1 MSKSAL
7 SFIILA
13 IMAVAVDLLLPAS
26 AQGGSSI
33 LSSAMKISAGLFS
46 VLFVVALILGRRFKF
61 DPVLR

>member
-13 IMAVAVDLLLPAS
+13 IMAVAVDLLLPVS
-26 AQGGSSI
+26 AQGSSTV

-46 VLFVVALILGRRFKF
+46 VLFVVALFLGRRFKF

>member
-13 IMAVAVDLLLPAS
+13 LMAIAVDLLLPAN
-26 AQGGSSI
+26 ADGM
-33 LSSAMKISAGLFS
+33 SSAARIAAGLFS
-46 VLFVVALILGRRFKF
+46 GLFVIALMLGRRFKF

>member
-13 IMAVAVDLLLPAS
+13 LLAVALDYRLPA
-26 AQGGSSI
+26 AAEG
-33 LSSAMKISAGLFS
+33 LSSAAKIAAGVFS
-46 VLFVVALILGRRFKF
+46 VLFVVALFMGRRFKF

>member
-13 IMAVAVDLLLPAS
+13 IMSVAVDLLLPAN
-26 AQGGSSI
+26 AQGVSNV
-33 LSSAMKISAGLFS
+33 MKIAAGLFS
-46 VLFVVALILGRRFKF
+46 VLFIVALILGRRFKF

>member
-13 IMAVAVDLLLPAS
+13 IMAVAVDLLLPAT
-26 AQGGSSI
+26 AQS
-33 LSSAMKISAGLFS
+33 LSSVMKIAAGLFS

>member
-13 IMAVAVDLLLPAS
+13 LLAIAVDYLLPMDAEGFNS
-26 AQGGSSI
+26 A
-33 LSSAMKISAGLFS
+33 AKISAGVFS
-46 VLFVVALILGRRFKF
+46 VLFVVALALGRRFKF

>member
-13 IMAVAVDLLLPAS
+13 IMAVVVDLLLPAT
-26 AQGGSSI
+26 AQS
-33 LSSAMKISAGLFS
+33 LSSVMKIAAGLFS